1 MAITGHD
8 STGTPPLD
16 PGETA
21 GLIPAH
27 ITTQQ
32 QLNEWELANILEG
45 ERWAFGRKRKDLL
58 SIQFVR
64 TLHKRMFGNTWRW
77 AGTFRYTEKN
87 IGVAPEN
94 IQPEFM
100 KLCKDVKA
108 QLELKSHALDEIA
121 ARFHHRLVSIH
132 PFANGNGRL
141 ARTMTDLLLVQ
152 NGAGRFTWGAGDLVA
167 EGSARQRYLDAL
179 RAADARNYEPLFAF
193 VRSQLKKKT

>member
-1 MAITGHD
+1 MGLKFEYATGA
-8 STGTPPLD
+8 TPLD
-16 PGETA
+16 PDETA
-21 GLIPAH
+21 GLLPVQ

-77 AGTFRYTEKN
+77 AGTFRETEKN
-87 IGVAPEN
+87 IGVAQEN

-100 KLCKDVKA
+100 KLCKDVNA
-108 QLELKSHALDEIA
+108 QLEHKSYDLDEIA

-152 NGAGRFTWGAGDLVA
+152 NGAERFIWGAGDLIA

-179 RAADARNYEPLFAF
+179 HAADTKNYGPLFAF
-193 VRSQLKKKT
+193 VRSKAK